1 MTQNARSVLYP
12 RKPLSTS
19 YGSVIMLKTFYMR
32 LLTGSVNIIIIH
44 IHVHLEEKSFLFG
57 LFKNQDN
64 EVNKLVLMEIKYY
77 IYFAKCSKNNLRLSV
92 LKQRLK
98 LVYQTQQYAS
108 ILENRY
114 ETFQVKWQN
123 FHNLFI

>member
-1 MTQNARSVLYP
+1 MGMVSSIE
-12 RKPLSTS
+12 KTS
-19 YGSVIMLKTFYMR
+19 YHKVTTLQ
-32 LLTGSVNIIIIH
+32 LLNGCGDIVFLRKHCFNIH
-44 IHVHLEEKSFLFG
+44 IHVEEKSFLFG
-57 LFKNQDN
+57 LFKNQGN

-77 IYFAKCSKNNLRLSV
+77 IYFAKCSKNILRLSV

-98 LVYQTQQYAS
+98 IEYQTQQYAS
-108 ILENRY
+108 ILENKY